1 MSIGEQLPLSAIS
14 PSTTNPRKR
23 FNEADLQE
31 LAESIKQHGIMQPIL
46 VRPTNIQEVANNTE
60 QHWEYEIVAGE
71 RRYRASK
78 LAGIEYIPAIIRELT
93 DLETLQLQIIENLQR
108 SDLHPMEEAQGFKA
122 LLDNKDAKS
131 WNADELAA
139 KINKSRSYIYGALK
153 LNELCTYAQ
162 DQFLDGKFGR
172 EIALLIARIPG
183 AKLQEQAAK
192 DIIRCEYSYRAAKD
206 YIRNNLTIDLSK
218 APWDKISITLYPA
231 AGSCLSCPKRTGNY
245 PELYPDIESPDVCT
259 DTACFAAK
267 KVAYAAEIIATNP
280 RVIHGDEAKKVAP
293 FGANQYV
300 TNGFSSY
307 PKAELNGYSSQALLG
322 DDMPEPY
329 ILIDDK
335 SNIQKVYNQAE
346 IETLMKAKLQ
356 EKVKTGELEPVKP
369 KEKTQHELDYQV
381 LKEKQAAERE
391 RRLHIFNRIATRLPT
406 VLDEGLENYILSL
419 IIDKLLRHT
428 NADLQP
434 VLALH
439 TYEGVEEEFFDLFQ
453 QRAQSKESLLTMAA
467 MLLIVPGT
475 ELTSWNW
482 KTQADNENDTD
493 YQFMLNFISNLD
505 LNQAEFLTAELP
517 FTPNFAAP
525 ASEISAE
532 ESAGAETP
540 APEKAKRGRPAKK
553 AIQEESAE
561 ADA

>member
-139 KINKSRSYIYGALK
+139 KISKSRSYIYGAIK

-192 DIIRCEYSYRAAKD
+192 DIIRCEHSYRAAKD
-206 YIRNNLTIDLSK
+206 YIRNNFTLDLNK

-245 PELYPDIESPDVCT
+245 PELYPDIDNPDVCT

-293 FGANQYV
+293 YGVNQYV

-307 PKAELNGYSSQALLG
+307 PNVELNGYSSQALLG

-335 SNIQKVYNQAE
+335 SNIQKVYNRAE
-346 IETLMKAKLQ
+346 IETLMEAKLQ

-369 KEKTQHELDYQV
+369 KEKTEW
-381 LKEKQAAERE
+381 EIERE
-391 RRLHIFNRIATRLPT
+391 ALRAKQDIEEQRRLHIFNRLAAKLPS
-406 VLDEGLENYILSL
+406 VLDKDAEKLILRMS
-419 IIDKLLRHT
+419 IDELSQGT
-428 NADLQP
+428 STDLQP
-434 VLALH
+434 VLDL
-439 TYEGVEEEFFDLFQ
+439 YEFEGTEEEFFTNFQ
-453 QRAQSKESLLTMAA
+453 QQPQTIAELLKMLALLHLAAGIEVSRYNWES
-467 MLLIVPGT
+467 
-475 ELTSWNW
+475 E
-482 KTQADNENDTD
+482 ADNENDTD
-493 YQFMLNFISNLD
+493 YQFMLDFISNLG

-517 FTPNFAAP
+517 LNPNFAAP

-553 AIQEESAE
+553 ANQEESAE